1 MKRIKYVSRF
11 ARELAAEDIAR
22 LEEECIRNNQE
33 SGITGV
39 LMVSGN
45 LFFQVIEGP
54 GPRVDELFASI
65 LEDDRHTQILRLGEE
80 REVSERLFPD
90 WAMKVVSLDS
100 SRTDRLEPLHAL
112 LETIYEHKE
121 TINRLTS
128 VLERAIWNELSYG
141 SARMQ
146 PEENDD

>member
-1 MKRIKYVSRF
+1 MKRIKYVSQF
-11 ARELAAEDIAR
+11 ARELSVEDIQD
-22 LEEECIRNNQE
+22 LEAQCVRNNQQT
-33 SGITGV
+33 GITGV

-54 GPRVDELFASI
+54 GAKVDELYQEI
-65 LEDDRHTQILRLGEE
+65 LDDDRHTHVLRLGEE

-90 WAMKVVSLDS
+90 WAMKIVSLDS

-112 LETIYEHKE
+112 LQTIVEHKNS
-121 TINRLTS
+121 INRLTS

-141 SARMQ
+141 SARLE
-146 PEENDD
+146 PDEN

>member
-1 MKRIKYVSRF
+1 MKRIKYVSQF
-11 ARELAAEDIAR
+11 ARELSVEDLQD
-22 LEEECIRNNQE
+22 LEAQCVRNNLQT
-33 SGITGV
+33 GITGV

-54 GPRVDELFASI
+54 GAKVDELYQDI
-65 LEDDRHTQILRLGEE
+65 LDDDRHTHVLRLGEE

-112 LETIYEHKE
+112 LQTIVEHKNS
-121 TINRLTS
+121 INRLTS

-141 SARMQ
+141 SARLE
-146 PEENDD
+146 PDEN